1 MNDREYEL
9 ISERGGGARGGTYFC
24 VDLHQGTPG
33 SYTSVHSR
41 VQARV
46 NCAFSGLMD
55 VQQRE
60 KQKCKTE
67 GNLHLKQEMDKA
79 KPCARSP
86 FPLFCFVILID
97 SGHRQALLSSTR
109 LDGTV

>member
-1 MNDREYEL
+1 
-9 ISERGGGARGGTYFC
+9 
-24 VDLHQGTPG
+24 
-33 SYTSVHSR
+33 
-41 VQARV
+41 
-46 NCAFSGLMD
+46 MD

-60 KQKCKTE
+60 KQKRKTE

-79 KPCARSP
+79 KPCAQSP

-97 SGHRQALLSSTR
+97 SGRRQVLLLSTQ